1 MGELSRMTQYKDKTA
16 KLTQQNK
23 TVKLPTGLFMY
34 PVLMAA
40 DIALY
45 NSDIVIVGA
54 DQKQHVE
61 FARELIERFNKKYKP
76 VFTVPEP
83 VIAKTGARIMDLLN
97 PEIKMSKSNT
107 NVNGTI
113 FLLDEPAIAASKI
126 MKAKTDSLNII
137 KYDQVKQP
145 GVSNLITIYHCLTDM
160 PVTDIE
166 NKYANANYGVFKK
179 DLAKIVS
186 DFLINFQNNYNK
198 QKNNKEQIFSI
209 LAKHANTCIN
219 LTMKKMK
226 EVYEAIGINKS

>member
-113 FLLDEPAIAASKI
+113 FLLDEPSIAASKI

-145 GVSNLITIYHCLTDM
+145 GVSNLITIYHCLTDV

-186 DFLINFQNNYNK
+186 DFLINFQNSYNK
-198 QKNNKEQIFSI
+198 QKNNKKQIFSI
-209 LAKHANTCIN
+209 LAKHANTCID
-219 LTMKKMK
+219 LTTKKMK